1 MFEVRR
7 QIAPTRSRRS
17 HLTFA
22 SPTGAFLA
30 AVIPKESR
38 TRFLGSE
45 SGYRTCCS
53 ARVQIELTRL
63 LAVINV
69 CKTLAATPGPTFSLT
84 LVSMGHI
91 RYSFVLMGSIKIL
104 CEFLENPSNRF
115 FSG

>member
-1 MFEVRR
+1 M
-7 QIAPTRSRRS
+7 
-17 HLTFA
+17 
-22 SPTGAFLA
+22 
-30 AVIPKESR
+30 
-38 TRFLGSE
+38 
-45 SGYRTCCS
+45 
-53 ARVQIELTRL
+53 QIELTRL